1 MRQFKRDMF
10 LIPREAADKIY
21 QRFGYAALGEFTRLV
36 DMYQRHWD
44 AHGSGEGFDM
54 CDYSDTVLVYF
65 DLIQAKI
72 DEKNREY
79 FAKCEA
85 LAENAVKAVEARTRA
100 AQRREAK
107 RQWYAANSAAC
118 NEKRRQ
124 KYAAGGA
131 KTGCTVRDK
140 KANEH
145 YPVEKEGAEKRNPC
159 ADTVG
164 EMRQLDRPVDK
175 SVDNCENEQ
184 QKNAAAKKVW
194 LSSESTLA
202 QGGQGIARKQPNRIQ
217 DYGYYGHKVIRNLNH
232 NLGGGQVV
240 DKSVR
245 RNPTGSLSGHNRLK
259 SGGRKDIGLGT
270 LPQTRKPSARN
281 APQPPGRQ
289 LPAGERGLGKG
300 SVCAAPPRLS
310 CWFDDSVV
318 IGDDFEVDLT
328 DAAFRKFARA
338 DKFLRRGFENWC
350 AKTFLGE
357 KHDKDWLARIFEK
370 FAVRQG
376 KVGKLLE

>member
-1 MRQFKRDMF
+1 
-10 LIPREAADKIY
+10 
-21 QRFGYAALGEFTRLV
+21 
-36 DMYQRHWD
+36 
-44 AHGSGEGFDM
+44 M

-140 KANEH
+140 KANER
-145 YPVEKEGAEKRNPC
+145 YPVDKEGAEKRNPS
-159 ADTVG
+159 AG
-164 EMRQLDRPVDK
+164 AAGAMMKNDRLVDK
-175 SVDNCENEQ
+175 SVNKCKNQ
-184 QKNAAAKKVW
+184 RQKAADAKKVW
-194 LSSESTLA
+194 LSSEMSSESPPA
-202 QGGQGIARKQPNRIQ
+202 QAEQARARKQPNRIQ
-217 DYGYYGHKVIRNLNH
+217 DYGYYGHKVIRNKKH
-232 NLGGGQVV
+232 NLGGGQLV

-245 RNPTGSLSGHNRLK
+245 RNPTGSLSGHNRPITDGRK
-259 SGGRKDIGLGT
+259 AAGHRPSVIGHKPACRQEGVISRKDIGLGT
-270 LPQTRKPSARN
+270 LPQTRKPLARN

-310 CWFDDSVV
+310 CWLGDSVV

-338 DKFLRRGFENWC
+338 DKFLRRGFESWC

-376 KVGKLLE
+376 KIEKLLE